1 MSIFLFFAGFSR
13 RVGRLGRR
21 EVSVAVLRARKL
33 YSEPV
38 VIVFTPRTR
47 IKTLRRVAKA
57 KNYALRECTLE
68 RYGVVAW
75 WYEVFRKPYRGEPR
89 FFWTLGSFER
99 FIEGWMAENIKTG
112 KARDRAA
119 GEIRGII
126 GRAVA
131 RIGEFAQPERGEK
144 PAVLVIESEEND
156 YRAWWREIRI
166 FETGDVFFEHT
177 EYNAR
182 IRAYEGRSYRDYICI
197 MREEGRSAR
206 TYVWIRRDL
215 DPASAIEK
223 LEEEGAL
230 DIVAELAERSGDIK
244 FKDGP
249 GVSDAVD
256 FLKRMLAVY
265 QMLFL

>member
-1 MSIFLFFAGFSR
+1 
-13 RVGRLGRR
+13 V
-21 EVSVAVLRARKL
+21 RKR

-38 VIVFTPRTR
+38 VIVLTPRTR
-47 IKTLRRVAKA
+47 IRALWRAAKA
-57 KNYALRECTLE
+57 KGYALREHTLA

-75 WYEVFRKPYRGEPR
+75 WYEVFHKPYEGEPR

-99 FIEGWMAENIKTG
+99 FIEGWMAENIKTV

-119 GEIRGII
+119 GEIREII
-126 GRAVA
+126 DRAMA
-131 RIGEFAQPERGEK
+131 RIGEFAQPERREK
-144 PAVLVIESEEND
+144 PAVLVIESEKND
-156 YRAWWREIRI
+156 YRAWMREMRI
-166 FETGDVFFEHT
+166 FETGVRLFEHL

-182 IRAYEGRSYRDYICI
+182 MRAYEGRSYRDYICI

-215 DPASAIEK
+215 DPLTAIEK

-230 DIVAELAERSGDIK
+230 DIVAELDERRGDIE
-244 FKDGP
+244 FRDVP
-249 GVSDAVD
+249 EVSGAVD

-265 QMLFL
+265 QMLYL